1 MTVPGSA
8 TTQFSSMLHVF
19 WDTATR
25 LAERTAVRS
34 KKGGSYQPMTWKEL
48 GTAAREVSLGL
59 VALGIAPGEHVSIL
73 GGTHVGW
80 VEADLGILGAGAIT
94 VPIYQSNPAA
104 DCAYVIQNA
113 GARAVFVDE
122 DKQLAKINAHRKEM
136 PTLAHVI
143 HMNAPSSEGVIG
155 WDELRAKGRAYD
167 LANPKVYAERM
178 ATLTPQTP
186 LTIIYT
192 SGTTGAPKGAI
203 LSHGNMMFE
212 ANSLNEMNIISS
224 EDDQLLFLPMAHVFA
239 KVLECCWWRQGHV
252 MSFAE
257 NVDKLVANMSEVHPT
272 IMGAVPRVYE
282 KIYAR
287 VVSSGTEG
295 GGLKAKLFAWALS
308 VEGEVALLEAKDK
321 VATGL
326 LALQWALA
334 QKLVFT
340 KIKAKLDALFGGRM
354 RIFVSGGAPLSI
366 KIAYFF
372 KHAGLLVLEGYG
384 MTETA
389 AGSTI
394 TRPHLNKP
402 GTVGL
407 PLPGSEL
414 RIAEDGEVLVRGPHI
429 MLGYHG
435 LPEAT
440 AETIDSDG
448 WLHTGDIG
456 TIDADGCLRITDR
469 KKDLIITAGGKNVAP
484 QNLENQLKTIPLVS
498 QAVVLGDR
506 RKYLCA
512 LFTLNYEAALRLA
525 EAQNI
530 EPRTP
535 DALFKNAAIRNELQA
550 ALDRFN
556 ASVAQFESI
565 KKFAILPGDFT
576 QESGE
581 LTPSLKVKRKLVAER
596 YSGIVDGLY
605 DERLE

>member
-1 MTVPGSA
+1 
-8 TTQFSSMLHVF
+8 MLHVF
-19 WDTATR
+19 WDTAKR
-25 LAERTAVRS
+25 YANDTAVRS
-34 KKGGSYQPMTWKEL
+34 KIGGAYQAQTWREL
-48 GTAAREVSLGL
+48 GVIAREISLGL
-59 VALGIAPGEHVSIL
+59 VSLGIQPKEHVSIL
-73 GGTHVGW
+73 AGTRMEW
-80 VEADLGILGAGAIT
+80 VAADLGILGAGAIT
-94 VPIYQSNPAA
+94 VPIYQSNPAP
-104 DCAYVIQNA
+104 DCAYIVQNA
-113 GARAVFVDE
+113 GSRAVFIDD
-122 DKQLAKINAHRKEM
+122 DKQLAKIHAHRKEM

-143 HMNAPSSEGVIG
+143 HMTASSAEGYIG
-155 WDELRAKGRAYD
+155 WEELREKGRAYD
-167 LANPKVYAERM
+167 AANPRAYGERM

-212 ANSLNEMNIISS
+212 ANALNEMNIVSH

-239 KVLECCWWRQGHV
+239 KVLECCWFRQGHV

-257 NVDKLVANMSEVHPT
+257 NVDKLVQNMSEVHPT
-272 IMGAVPRVYE
+272 LMGAVPRVYE
-282 KIYAR
+282 KIYSR
-287 VVSSGTEG
+287 VIASGTEG
-295 GGLKAKLFAWALS
+295 GGIKAKLFQWALS
-308 VEGEVALLEAKDK
+308 VEARVAEVEKKDR
-321 VATGL
+321 APSGL
-326 LALQWALA
+326 LALEWRVAH
-334 QKLVFT
+334 KLVFS
-340 KIKAKLDALFGGRM
+340 KIKDKLDALFGGKM
-354 RIFVSGGAPLSI
+354 RIFVSGGAPLST
-366 KIAYFF
+366 KIAFFF
-372 KHAGLLVLEGYG
+372 KHAGLVVLEGYG
-384 MTETA
+384 MTETS
-389 AGSTI
+389 AGATI
-394 TRPHLNKP
+394 ARPHLNKP

-407 PLPGSEL
+407 PLPGSEVT
-414 RIAEDGEVLVRGPHI
+414 IASDGEVLLRGPHI

-440 AETIDSDG
+440 RETIDSDG

-456 TIDADGCLRITDR
+456 TLDPDGCLRITDR

-535 DALFKNAAIRNELQA
+535 DALAKNEAIRAALQA
-550 ALDRFN
+550 ALDQFN
-556 ASVAQFESI
+556 SSVAQFESI

-596 YSGIVDGLY
+596 YSSIVDGLY
-605 DERLE
+605 DEVLAS